1 MKNDRKK
8 AILDIV
14 NHYEVDTQE
23 TLQALLLERGYSVT
37 QATVSRDIKQLS
49 LIKTM
54 GENGSYKYSMPR
66 GSYDGSARSGLMRF
80 FSDAVYAVDRAMNI
94 VVIRCHSG
102 MANAVCPERRH
113 LQAVGINRKILDPAA
128 VAARDD
134 SLVKRRENR
143 IIAAFALYRHL
154 KHHSLLDGVISAYE
168 LT

>member
-14 NHYEVDTQE
+14 SHYEVDTQE

-54 GENGSYKYSMPR
+54 GENGSYKYSLPR
-66 GSYDGSARSGLMRF
+66 GSYDGSAKSGLVRF
-80 FSDAVYAVDRAMNI
+80 FSDAVYAVDRAINI

-102 MANAVCPERRH
+102 MANAVCARLDTAGYGDIVGTLAGDDTIFVLMRSEEN
-113 LQAVGINRKILDPAA
+113 AVL
-128 VAARDD
+128 
-134 SLVKRRENR
+134 L
-143 IIAAFALYRHL
+143 L
-154 KHHSLLDGVISAYE
+154 KELEKLL
-168 LT
+168 

>member
-102 MANAVCPERRH
+102 MANAVCARLDTAGYGDIVGTLAGDDTIFVLMRSEEN
-113 LQAVGINRKILDPAA
+113 AV
-128 VAARDD
+128 
-134 SLVKRRENR
+134 
-143 IIAAFALYRHL
+143 
-154 KHHSLLDGVISAYE
+154 SLLKE
-168 LT
+168 LEKLL